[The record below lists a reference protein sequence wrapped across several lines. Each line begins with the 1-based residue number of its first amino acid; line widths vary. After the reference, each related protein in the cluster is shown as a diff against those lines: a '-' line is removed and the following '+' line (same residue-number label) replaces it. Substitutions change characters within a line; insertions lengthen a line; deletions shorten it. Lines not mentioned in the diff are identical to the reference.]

1 MAKKVEQRPIDVYK
15 VKLSRAQQHGW
26 RLLGIRVVNGK
37 SYHEMVRVYR
47 KRGYEC
53 NRYYLIGLS
62 MTTGKM
68 IAIQTGN

>member
-1 MAKKVEQRPIDVYK
+1 
-15 VKLSRAQQHGW
+15 
-26 RLLGIRVVNGK
+26 
-37 SYHEMVRVYR
+37 MVRVYR